1 MLLPPIFGFDN
12 EMQRVCVRCRSQP
25 GGPAASV
32 EADINPRSVS
42 EEKKRKYSHSASLN
56 DKIINYFEACLN
68 DARQSLA
75 QRMPFIAGFAI
86 VAVGLA
92 AA

>member
-32 EADINPRSVS
+32 EAEINHRSVS
-42 EEKKRKYSHSASLN
+42 EEKESAHTV
-56 DKIINYFEACLN
+56 
-68 DARQSLA
+68 R
-75 QRMPFIAGFAI
+75 
-86 VAVGLA
+86 V
-92 AA
+92 